1 MPVGACQ
8 QGSGLLLLTL
18 FWVLEAL
25 FSALH
30 CGSDGAGCAVCGLA
44 ETQQPLRGTT
54 GWSSAAEAK
63 LAVDGFR
70 LLGRPPSLD
79 VSLDDAPFLVLP
91 GHLFAPSVSPG
102 APGKHSDILPP
113 HCSERVSSP
122 FPAKEPAGPGTQVD
136 PGFQFSEWRCLG
148 ALIQRK
154 PRCDADES
162 ERVSKGLLSHL
173 PASKTLGA
181 INAYSR
187 RETMTHFYKDFVIHF
202 DKFTSA
208 YFWLQKSLV
217 VSFTEVSSFPLIYS
231 SSNICPADRLFLIE

>member
-63 LAVDGFR
+63 LAVDGYR
-70 LLGRPPSLD
+70 LLGRRFPGRCPLPCSARTPICSLRLSGGPQANTQTSSLLTAQSESPVPSQL
-79 VSLDDAPFLVLP
+79 
-91 GHLFAPSVSPG
+91 
-102 APGKHSDILPP
+102 KNQ
-113 HCSERVSSP
+113 
-122 FPAKEPAGPGTQVD
+122 AGPGTQVD

-148 ALIQRK
+148 ALIQRR
-154 PRCDADES
+154 PRCGADES